1 MLSISIIM
9 LVLSVCLS
17 TRISEP
23 HVQTSRNFLRVLTV
37 AVALSCYYDSA
48 IHYVLSV
55 LFGDIMGQNQAQHCF
70 IEFSTSQRPHRPQV
84 RWQRYVWF
92 RWWHRGRSLMSVI
105 VLFVSDS
112 WASCFLCSVVCV
124 NVGQMFSTWICMYH
138 EMSLNPVVERFSS
151 PDLFYFK
158 VLLHWSLFCLC

>member
-84 RWQRYVWF
+84 R
-92 RWWHRGRSLMSVI
+92 
-105 VLFVSDS
+105 
-112 WASCFLCSVVCV
+112 
-124 NVGQMFSTWICMYH
+124 
-138 EMSLNPVVERFSS
+138 
-151 PDLFYFK
+151 
-158 VLLHWSLFCLC
+158 